1 MSSTVFVDTSAFFAL
16 VDATETNHR
25 RAKAHL
31 KRLLRGRHSLLT
43 TTDIF
48 DESVTLIRYRIGH
61 GPALTFGTELRA
73 STWCR
78 LVDVTTETRELA
90 WSLFAR
96 HVDQSFSFTDC
107 TSFATMRTMQV
118 SEAFTFDRRDF
129 SAAGFVAAPG
139 PGRG

>member
-1 MSSTVFVDTSAFFAL
+1 MSAVFVDTSAFFAL
-16 VDATETNHR
+16 VDPTDTNHR

-31 KRLLRGRHSLLT
+31 KLVLRGRHTLLT

-48 DESVTLIRYRIGH
+48 DEAVTLIRYRLGH

-73 STWCR
+73 SAWCR
-78 LVDVTTETRELA
+78 LVDVTAETRELA

-96 HVDQSFSFTDC
+96 HADQPFSFTDC
-107 TSFATMRTMQV
+107 TSFATMRSMQL

-129 SAAGFVAAPG
+129 GAAGFVAVPG
-139 PGRG
+139 PPRR